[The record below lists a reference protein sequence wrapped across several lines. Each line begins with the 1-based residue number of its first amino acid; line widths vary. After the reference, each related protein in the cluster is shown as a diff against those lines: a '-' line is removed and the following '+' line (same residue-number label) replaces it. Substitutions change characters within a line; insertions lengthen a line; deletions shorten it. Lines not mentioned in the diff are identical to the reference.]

1 MTDSSKF
8 AAHKARLER
17 RPDGAL
23 LMTSGYDLPEAVAN
37 TGVWLHKWAKAT
49 PDRVFLAER
58 SGDGWREESFGAS
71 LETVRALAAGLLD
84 QGLKPGDRLMILSGN
99 SVDHGLLCLA
109 AQYIGVIAI
118 PVAEQYSLIPGA
130 HDRLIYVLNKTKPA
144 MVYVSDAAQY
154 SAALALDEL
163 RGIKIVA
170 SSTTG
175 GPVLVLAFTDLLKS
189 SGVAAVDAARA
200 LVGPETV
207 GKILFTSGSTSN
219 PKGVV
224 TTQHMMCVNQEQLR
238 VVLPM
243 LTTRPPKI
251 LDWLPWNHVFGGS
264 HNFNMM
270 LANGGSLYIDDGKP
284 SKDLFPKTL
293 RNMQDH
299 VGTLGFNVPIG
310 WSLTADALEKD
321 TALRRRFFADLDLIF
336 YAGAALPVEV
346 WARLEGLALAETGRK
361 PLMTSSWGMTETAP
375 ATLVVHEPIGETGV
389 IGVPVPGVI
398 VKLLPDADERFE
410 LRVKGPNNMAE
421 YYDDPVKTA
430 EAFDP
435 EGFLITGDAVKFH
448 IPGDP
453 NAGLVF
459 DGRMSEDFKLM
470 TGTWV
475 QTAKLR
481 AQAMTALGGLVQDVV
496 VTGHGRTEIGIL
508 VFPNA
513 DGMAALG
520 IAADAGDCVLTG
532 PDLTAYIGPR
542 LAGMAATA
550 TGSSTR
556 IIRALV
562 LGEPPSLQHHEMTTK
577 GNLNTRQVLTR
588 RAGLVDRLYNDID
601 PAVIKAQGHPIG

>member
-1 MTDSSKF
+1 MSDLREFQNTAGPAKTPLFSF
-8 AAHKARLER
+8 AIIADTHIMPETGPDTAPYAVLRKANQRVRLALKDLR
-17 RPDGAL
+17 TRQPQFVIHLGDMVRPFPAL
-23 LMTSGYDLPEAVAN
+23 PNYDEVC
-37 TGVWLHKWAKAT
+37 
-49 PDRVFLAER
+49 E
-58 SGDGWREESFGAS
+58 
-71 LETVRALAAGLLD
+71 
-84 QGLKPGDRLMILSGN
+84 
-99 SVDHGLLCLA
+99 
-109 AQYIGVIAI
+109 
-118 PVAEQYSLIPGA
+118 
-130 HDRLIYVLNKTKPA
+130 
-144 MVYVSDAAQY
+144 
-154 SAALALDEL
+154 LALDIFREIPCPVHYL
-163 RGIKIVA
+163 PGNHDIGDKPIASAPAPRVCNEFVA
-170 SSTTG
+170 KYK
-175 GPVLVLAFTDLLKS
+175 FH
-189 SGVAAVDAARA
+189 
-200 LVGPETV
+200 
-207 GKILFTSGSTSN
+207 F
-219 PKGVV
+219 
-224 TTQHMMCVNQEQLR
+224 
-238 VVLPM
+238 
-243 LTTRPPKI
+243 
-251 LDWLPWNHVFGGS
+251 
-264 HNFNMM
+264 
-270 LANGGSLYIDDGKP
+270 GSLYIDDGKP

-435 EGFLITGDAVKFH
+435 EGFLITGDAVKFR

-520 IAADAGDCVLTG
+520 IAPDAGDGVLTG

-588 RAGLVDRLYNDID
+588 RAGLVDRLYNDND